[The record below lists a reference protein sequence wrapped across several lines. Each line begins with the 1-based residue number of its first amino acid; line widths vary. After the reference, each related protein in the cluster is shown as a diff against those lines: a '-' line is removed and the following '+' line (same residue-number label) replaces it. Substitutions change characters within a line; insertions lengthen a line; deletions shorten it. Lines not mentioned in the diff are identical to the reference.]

1 MSANMKDCQVAV
13 IGAGPYGLSAAAY
26 LSAAGIEAR
35 IFGEPMS
42 FWSEHMPVGM
52 FLRSNWGASHI
63 ADPKRTMSL
72 DKFRNESCGG
82 VPSWGKPVPLERFV
96 EYGRWYQKNLVP
108 HVEQRVVAKIN
119 LSGNG
124 FEVGLDDGETFRA
137 RRVVLAVGIG
147 NFASKP
153 SVFDGVDRQLA
164 SHSTEQKDLAGF
176 KGKRVAVIG
185 GGQSALE
192 SAALLHEA
200 GANVEVIARQQSLNW
215 VGVHSWL
222 HHLGPLTKLLYSSR
236 DVGPAVLSR
245 IVSSPR
251 TLRLFPREFQER
263 ASYRSIRPAG
273 SSWLRPRLTEVP
285 IKLNT
290 QVMSAKPQNSHLELE
305 LSDGTHKGVDHALLA
320 TGFRVDISRYP
331 FLSDDIKKKLKS
343 VNGYPVLTRGLESN
357 VPGLHFMGKPASWSY
372 GPLLCFVS
380 GTEFAAKE
388 LLRAF
393 SSRDRGR

>member
-1 MSANMKDCQVAV
+1 MSSNTKDCQVAV
-13 IGAGPYGLSAAAY
+13 VGAGPYGLSAAAY
-26 LSAAGIEAR
+26 LKAAGIEAR

-42 FWSEHMPVGM
+42 FWAEQMPVGM

-63 ADPKRTMSL
+63 ADPKRTMTL
-72 DKFRNESCGG
+72 DKFRNENCCG
-82 VPSWGKPVPLERFV
+82 PSWGKPVPLERFV

-108 HVEQRVVAKIN
+108 HVERRAVAKIN
-119 LSGNG
+119 STGSG
-124 FEVGLDDGETFRA
+124 FEVTLGDSETFRA
-137 RRVVLAVGIG
+137 QRVVLAVGIG

-153 SVFDGVDRQLA
+153 QVFDSVDRELA
-164 SHSTEQKDLAGF
+164 SHSTEQKDLARF
-176 KGKRVAVIG
+176 KGKRVAVLG

-192 SAALLHEA
+192 SAALLHEV
-200 GANVEVIARQQSLNW
+200 GADVEVIARTESLNW

-222 HHLGPLTKLLYSSR
+222 HHLGPLTKVLYSSR

-251 TLRLFPREFQER
+251 TLKLFPREFQER

-273 SSWLRPRLTEVP
+273 SSWLRPRLADVP
-285 IKLNT
+285 IRLGT
-290 QVMSAKPQNSHLELE
+290 QVVSAKAQNSHLELGF
-305 LSDGTHKGVDHALLA
+305 SGGASKSVDHALLA
-320 TGFRVDISRYP
+320 TGFRVDIARYP
-331 FLSDDIKKKLKS
+331 FLADDIKKKLET
-343 VNGYPVLTRGLESN
+343 VNGYPVLNRGLESN
-357 VPGLHFMGKPASWSY
+357 IPGLHFMGKPASWSY

-393 SSRDRGR
+393 SSKDRGR

>member
-1 MSANMKDCQVAV
+1 MPTNTKDCQVAV
-13 IGAGPYGLSAAAY
+13 VGAGPYGLSAAAY
-26 LSAAGIEAR
+26 LKAAGIEAR

-42 FWSEHMPVGM
+42 FWSEQMPVGM

-63 ADPKRTMSL
+63 ADPKRTMTL
-72 DKFRNESCGG
+72 DKFRNENCCVG
-82 VPSWGKPVPLERFV
+82 PSWGKPVPLERFV

-108 HVEQRVVAKIN
+108 HVERRAVAIIN
-119 LSGNG
+119 STGSGFDVTLG
-124 FEVGLDDGETFRA
+124 DGETFRA
-137 RRVVLAVGIG
+137 QRVVLAVGIG

-153 SVFDGVDRQLA
+153 QVFDGVDRELA
-164 SHSTEQKDLAGF
+164 SHSTEQRDLARF

-200 GANVEVIARQQSLNW
+200 GADVEVIARTQSLNW

-222 HHLGPLTKLLYSSR
+222 HHLGPLTKVLYSSR

-251 TLRLFPREFQER
+251 TLKLFPREFQEG

-273 SSWLRPRLTEVP
+273 SSWLRPRLADVP
-285 IKLNT
+285 IKLGT
-290 QVMSAKPQNSHLELE
+290 QVVSAKAQNSHLELGF
-305 LSDGTHKGVDHALLA
+305 SDGASKSVEHALLA
-320 TGFRVDISRYP
+320 TGFRVDIARYP
-331 FLSDDIKKKLKS
+331 FLSEDIKKKLNT
-343 VNGYPVLTRGLESN
+343 VNGYPVLARGLESN
-357 VPGLHFMGKPASWSY
+357 IPGLHFMGKPASWSY

-393 SSRDRGR
+393 SSKDRGR